1 MYKASLVFALVVAL
15 FGYSHLASASSDG
28 FLIEVDGM
36 PRIEGSSV
44 VSLGFGSNMKYSFAT
59 SEASVSVAMPG
70 ERLTIRYLNS
80 GHTCQNFGDTH
91 IEFGESRA
99 EISGQV
105 GCRAKEAQMG
115 DREDVPIN
123 GWFDLD
129 K

>member
-1 MYKASLVFALVVAL
+1 MYKPILIVALAAAL
-15 FGYSHLASASSDG
+15 FGYSHLASGSSDG

-36 PRIEGSSV
+36 PRIEGSAV
-44 VSLGFGSNMKYSFAT
+44 VSLGFGSNMKYSLAS

-70 ERLTIRYLNS
+70 ERLTIKYLKN
-80 GHTCQNFGDTH
+80 GQTCQNFGDTH

-99 EISGQV
+99 EISGKV
-105 GCRAKEAQMG
+105 GCRTKEAPMG
-115 DREDVPIN
+115 DREDVSIN